1 VRRENA
7 VIFELLI
14 GFISTAIGVALI
26 YVAMP
31 SKIGEP
37 PRFLRNDSLSALY
50 PVLPVMFLAFGSVE
64 LLAAIL

>member
-1 VRRENA
+1 M
-7 VIFELLI
+7 IFGPLI
-14 GFISTAIGVALI
+14 GFISTAIGAALI

-31 SKIGEP
+31 SKSGEP
-37 PRFLRNDSLSALY
+37 PRFLRNDSLFALY

>member
-1 VRRENA
+1 M
-7 VIFELLI
+7 IFGPLI
-14 GFISTAIGVALI
+14 GFISTAIGAALI

-31 SKIGEP
+31 SKSGEP